1 MLAGGV
7 SVAALISAWKT
18 GTTHVCLSLLPCF
31 MLLPALVHALE
42 EVAGPMGGVETPS
55 ASEVVAIEESAEGR
69 HLTYSC
75 IGGSTMVPAR
85 ELREKGMST
94 TSSPQRSMPL
104 PSADTASGLSHFF
117 LSWVAPLVLKG
128 SRKRLTR
135 ADVPDCP
142 EKLRSDV
149 ADNIYEQA
157 EAAWNAEVEHAR
169 TAGRTPSV
177 VRGPARCVA
186 GRYFWMGQSLTGLS
200 GLLVT
205 LVRPML
211 LREISPGSS
220 VESVST
226 VLGQMTAA
234 GALSEFLVN
243 PMMGRLGDKYG
254 RKPFLV
260 GALLTTAFA
269 NLVTFVFMPRLPGLA
284 LPLLV
289 VPATHAANNPPCF
302 VVVFGLW
309 FDSLLA

>member
-1 MLAGGV
+1 MAD
-7 SVAALISAWKT
+7 AAASMGEKQSNATKFNI
-18 GTTHVCLSLLPCF
+18 LLF
-31 MLLPALVHALE
+31 A
-42 EVAGPMGGVETPS
+42 
-55 ASEVVAIEESAEGR
+55 VAICVGCS
-69 HLTYSC
+69 
-75 IGGSTMVPAR
+75 V
-85 ELREKGMST
+85 
-94 TSSPQRSMPL
+94 TSDPL
-104 PSADTASGLSHFF
+104 
-117 LSWVAPLVLKG
+117 
-128 SRKRLTR
+128 
-135 ADVPDCP
+135 
-142 EKLRSDV
+142 
-149 ADNIYEQA
+149 
-157 EAAWNAEVEHAR
+157 
-169 TAGRTPSV
+169 
-177 VRGPARCVA
+177 
-186 GRYFWMGQSLTGLS
+186 
-200 GLLVT
+200 
-205 LVRPML
+205 RPML

>member
-1 MLAGGV
+1 
-7 SVAALISAWKT
+7 
-18 GTTHVCLSLLPCF
+18 
-31 MLLPALVHALE
+31 
-42 EVAGPMGGVETPS
+42 
-55 ASEVVAIEESAEGR
+55 
-69 HLTYSC
+69 
-75 IGGSTMVPAR
+75 
-85 ELREKGMST
+85 MST

-117 LSWVAPLVLKG
+117 LYWVAPLVLKG

-211 LREISPGSS
+211 LR
-220 VESVST
+220 
-226 VLGQMTAA
+226 
-234 GALSEFLVN
+234 
-243 PMMGRLGDKYG
+243 
-254 RKPFLV
+254 
-260 GALLTTAFA
+260 ALLRSLPQSGGATSDSGSLATAY
-269 NLVTFVFMPRLPGLA
+269 GLA
-284 LPLLV
+284 VALAVCAWLENHVRAIGAHYCGEVGNRRSNSGPPAV
-289 VPATHAANNPPCF
+289 PVPA
-302 VVVFGLW
+302 GL
-309 FDSLLA
+309 AH